1 MFRSSVS
8 PWMPAAEASELT
20 AGAGSSTDGIC
31 NRVDEEALGEGRL
44 SGVQG
49 CEDLGTVHADGL
61 RARVLGGPG
70 RTEVLE
76 EDSEAEEDED
86 EGKSEAVGPGI
97 PVRAARR
104 RVGNGAGHRS
114 IGASGGEE

>member
-1 MFRSSVS
+1 
-8 PWMPAAEASELT
+8 MPAAEASELT
-20 AGAGSSTDGIC
+20 AGAGSSMDGIC

-97 PVRAARR
+97 PVRAGAELATGLATDRLGR
-104 RVGNGAGHRS
+104 AVGRNKQGV
-114 IGASGGEE
+114 EFK